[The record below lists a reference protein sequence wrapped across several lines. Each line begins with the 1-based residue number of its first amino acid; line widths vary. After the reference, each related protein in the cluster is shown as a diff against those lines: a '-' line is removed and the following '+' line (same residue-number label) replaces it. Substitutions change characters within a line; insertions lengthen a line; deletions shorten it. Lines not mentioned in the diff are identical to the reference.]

1 MIQVVHRDP
10 EVAALF
16 VAALRRLGH
25 LAPPPVYDAGAAI
38 VAFRNRQCPC
48 GLIAETLID
57 PGDGIQLAGIVRSMW
72 SAEIVMIGDVIPLVG
87 EGATVAGPDVQAVAD
102 ALPRNLTMN
111 AVDSATPAVGLSPS
125 SLRRIVNHVESNIS
139 GCLSLEALSAEVSM
153 SPDRFG
159 RLFREALGDTPHQ
172 FIIRRRMMKAIH
184 LLQRTSLSVTQIAVE
199 CGYRGASNFVQA
211 FKRFA
216 GETPGAMRN
225 RLRGR
230 PLAVE
235 AFVCGPKHSQPSAA
249 VTSEPA
255 PMPEP
260 AERPSLTSMPSESP
274 MPAEHPS
281 LTSMPSESPMPAE
294 RPSLTSTPSESPMPA
309 DRSSLSSMPAE
320 QPSPST
326 SSERPSSTPA
336 ASGAPAAAASST
348 SLATG
353 PLAQSVLSRSPNP
366 PTSPLYGYS

>member
-25 LAPPPVYDAGAAI
+25 LAPPPVYDAGAAV

-48 GLIAETLID
+48 GLIAETLIE

-72 SAEIVMIGDVIPLVG
+72 SAEIVMIADANPLVG
-87 EGATVAGPDVQAVAD
+87 EGATVSSPDVKAVSD
-102 ALPRNLTMN
+102 ALPSTLTMPN
-111 AVDSATPAVGLSPS
+111 ISGDAAPSVGLPPS
-125 SLRRIVNHVESNIS
+125 SLRRIINYVETNIS
-139 GCLSLEALSAEVSM
+139 GCLSLEALSAEVGM

-184 LLQRTSLSVTQIAVE
+184 LLQRTTLSVTQIAVE

-235 AFVCGPKHSQPSAA
+235 AFAIGVRAPQPASDARPAASVPQDVEAAPSPAVDVASTPPAIEAAPAEPASAA
-249 VTSEPA
+249 VIVATVPTGPVIAPTAPA
-255 PMPEP
+255 MAPSVP
-260 AERPSLTSMPSESP
+260 ASNVASAVPGPVVAPSVPAAPS
-274 MPAEHPS
+274 A
-281 LTSMPSESPMPAE
+281 
-294 RPSLTSTPSESPMPA
+294 
-309 DRSSLSSMPAE
+309 SSVSAAP
-320 QPSPST
+320 
-326 SSERPSSTPA
+326 PSS
-336 ASGAPAAAASST
+336 APAQASMTPGS
-348 SLATG
+348 
-353 PLAQSVLSRSPNP
+353 LAQSVLN
-366 PTSPLYGYS
+366 